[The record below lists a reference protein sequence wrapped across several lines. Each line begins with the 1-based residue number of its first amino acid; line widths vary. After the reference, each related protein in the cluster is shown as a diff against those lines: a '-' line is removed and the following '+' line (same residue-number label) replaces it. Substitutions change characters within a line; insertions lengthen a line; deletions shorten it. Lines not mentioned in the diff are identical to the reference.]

1 MGMSNSSTMHKICVI
16 GLGYIGLPTAAVIS
30 SRGYTVH
37 GVETNPNALEII
49 NSGRAHVIEPDL
61 DALVKVGVESGRL
74 RAYPQPAT
82 ADVFMICVPTPVG
95 EENGADLSFVRS
107 ATESICP
114 FLRPGN
120 LVILESTCPPGTTE
134 LIARIVKERTGLT
147 EDQVHFAHAPERVL
161 PGHILREVI
170 ENDRIVGGINEAS
183 TQAACA
189 FYTTYVTGK
198 LITCHCRMAEMAKL
212 TENASRDVQIAFAN
226 ELSMICDDLGL
237 DVRELIRIA
246 NHHPRVNILQP
257 GCGVGGHCI
266 AVDPWFI
273 VHMAKGVDGHSKARL
288 METAREVNNAK
299 PHWVVDKVG
308 AAVQAARRGGM
319 ADPAITCFGAA
330 YKPDIDDL
338 RESPALEICDALE
351 RLYPGCIAVVE
362 PNLQE
367 LPGHRLVDLEEG
379 LGGDV
384 LAFLVGHKSFTTIN
398 PERLAG
404 KQVVDAAGVVHAS
417 QS

>member
-1 MGMSNSSTMHKICVI
+1 M
-16 GLGYIGLPTAAVIS
+16 
-30 SRGYTVH
+30 H

-74 RAYPQPAT
+74 RAFPQPSM

-95 EENGADLSFVRS
+95 EENGADLTFVRS
-107 ATESICP
+107 ATESFCP

-134 LIARIVKERTGLT
+134 LVARIVRERTGLT

-226 ELSMICDDLGL
+226 ELSMICDDLDL

-273 VHMAKGVDGHSKARL
+273 VHMAKGADGHSKARL

-299 PHWVVDKVG
+299 PHWVVGKVSD
-308 AAVQAARRGGM
+308 AVQVARQGGT
-319 ADPAITCFGAA
+319 ADPVITCFGAA

-338 RESPALEICDALE
+338 RESPAREICDALE
-351 RLYPGCIAVVE
+351 RLYPGCVAVVE
-362 PNLQE
+362 PNLRE

-379 LGGDV
+379 LNGDV
-384 LAFLVGHKSFTTIN
+384 LVFLVGHKPFRTIN
-398 PERLAG
+398 PVRMAG
-404 KQVVDAAGVVHAS
+404 KQVVDAAGVIHAMRS
-417 QS
+417 